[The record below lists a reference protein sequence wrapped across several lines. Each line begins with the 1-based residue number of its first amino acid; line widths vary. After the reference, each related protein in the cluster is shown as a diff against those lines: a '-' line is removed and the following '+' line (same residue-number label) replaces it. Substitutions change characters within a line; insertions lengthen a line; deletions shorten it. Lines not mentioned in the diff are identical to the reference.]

1 MTFTKWFDTFLEEKN
16 LAPQSWE
23 IQHAGVTHFID
34 STVIIEAIQNAPAH
48 EQAAIKNM
56 IIRID
61 FVNGDVNDYFK
72 HLAKGLIANQAVP
85 S

>member
-1 MTFTKWFDTFLEEKN
+1 MTFAKWFDTFLEEKN
-16 LAPQSWE
+16 LGYQNWE
-23 IQHAGVTHFID
+23 IEHAGVTHFID
-34 STVIIEAIQNAPAH
+34 SSVVIEAIQNAPAH

-61 FVNGDVNDYFK
+61 FVNGDVSDYFK
-72 HLAKGLIANQAVP
+72 HLAKGLIANQAVR